1 MAELEQQK
9 IIDCL
14 DRIIQRSNDIN
25 DKLQKILD
33 LIEKPRT
40 LTIENDGEIMF
51 REKRQRQQALQSD
64 IYSKTKNGK
73 EKTREQA
80 PSNEEHQER

>member
-1 MAELEQQK
+1 MAEVEQQR
-9 IIDCL
+9 IIQSL
-14 DRIIQRSNDIN
+14 DRIIMISEDIN
-25 DKLQKILD
+25 NKLQKMLD

-40 LTIENDGEIMF
+40 LMIENDGEIMF

-73 EKTREQA
+73 EKTGEQA

>member
-1 MAELEQQK
+1 MAEIEQQR
-9 IIDCL
+9 ILESL
-14 DRIIQRSNDIN
+14 DRIIAISSDMN
-25 DKLQKILD
+25 DKLQKMLE

-73 EKTREQA
+73 KQTGEQTS
-80 PSNEEHQER
+80 SNEKH

>member
-1 MAELEQQK
+1 MAEIEQQR
-9 IIDCL
+9 ILESL
-14 DRIIQRSNDIN
+14 DRIIAISSDMN
-25 DKLQKILD
+25 DKLQKMLE

-73 EKTREQA
+73 EQTGE
-80 PSNEEHQER
+80 

>member
-1 MAELEQQK
+1 MAEIEQQR
-9 IIDCL
+9 ILESL
-14 DRIIQRSNDIN
+14 DRIIAISSDMN
-25 DKLQKILD
+25 DKLQKMLD

-73 EKTREQA
+73 EQTGEQTS
-80 PSNEEHQER
+80 SNEKH

>member
-51 REKRQRQQALQSD
+51 REKRQRQRALQSD

-73 EKTREQA
+73 EQTGKQA

>member
-1 MAELEQQK
+1 MAEVEQQR
-9 IIDCL
+9 ILESL
-14 DRIIQRSNDIN
+14 DRIIAISSDMN
-25 DKLQKILD
+25 DKLQKMLE

-73 EKTREQA
+73 KQTGEQA
-80 PSNEEHQER
+80 SSNEKH

>member
-1 MAELEQQK
+1 MAEVEQQR
-9 IIDCL
+9 ILESL
-14 DRIIQRSNDIN
+14 DRIIAISSDMNN
-25 DKLQKILD
+25 KLQKMLD

-64 IYSKTKNGK
+64 IYSKIKNGK
-73 EKTREQA
+73 EQTGEQA
-80 PSNEEHQER
+80 SSNEKH